1 MLRKYQDFKFYSILY
16 GEYQIGKTI
25 VIFSCNHC
33 EKNSGIFFVAIC
45 NNVWVSV
52 PILVFESRLV

>member
-1 MLRKYQDFKFYSILY
+1 MLRKYQDFKFYSTLY

-25 VIFSCNHC
+25 IILSCNHC
-33 EKNSGIFFVAIC
+33 EKNSGIFCVAIC

-52 PILVFESRLV
+52 PILVFESRLL